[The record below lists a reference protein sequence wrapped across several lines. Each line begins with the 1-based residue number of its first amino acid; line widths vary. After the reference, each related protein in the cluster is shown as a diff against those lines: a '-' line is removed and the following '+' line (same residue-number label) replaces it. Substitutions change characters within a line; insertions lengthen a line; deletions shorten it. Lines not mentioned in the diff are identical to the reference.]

1 MLASGVRKEGWLM
14 LLQILDDCREGLA
27 SHIMLQYLRYVD
39 GILQIEIGLTSVN
52 VESSTLLSYY
62 TAPTHN

>member
-1 MLASGVRKEGWLM
+1 MLASGVKKEGWLM
-14 LLQILDDCREGLA
+14 LLQILDDRREGLA